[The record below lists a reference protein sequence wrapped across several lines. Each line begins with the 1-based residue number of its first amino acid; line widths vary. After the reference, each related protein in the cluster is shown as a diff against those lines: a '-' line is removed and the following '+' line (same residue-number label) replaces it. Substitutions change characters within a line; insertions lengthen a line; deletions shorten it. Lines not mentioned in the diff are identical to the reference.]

1 MLNAH
6 CLGADAAVNIERP
19 HVLIGQGNELFS
31 RTIDLGS
38 QLIWIRVG
46 SLPLKALT
54 NFILC
59 TIRVHVR

>member
-19 HVLIGQGNELFS
+19 HVLIGQGNELS
-31 RTIDLGS
+31 IGLGS